1 VAQTLA
7 PISEYRP
14 GQWHVYKEGVTHLFD
29 ALTVSFQQRPVWMA
43 KLERTVPVAETRR
56 RAFMRRILKTVRL
69 EATTT
74 AGMRARAAF
83 TLVEL
88 LVVIAIIGTLVGLLL
103 PAVQNA
109 REAARRTSC
118 KSNLKQIGIAF
129 QMFLDKK
136 TRGRFPVAAQQPSF
150 EVTNA
155 PDRPLRP
162 SIVSALGD
170 YTEGNRQA
178 FRCPSDTQYF
188 TLSGTA
194 ADNLRAAVAAI
205 MSGTDS
211 AAKKAVSEYESVA
224 YEGTSYEYPVRRL
237 INQYPPADIGKTRE
251 EALTSSRLGS
261 NLATSKLWV
270 LYEFAPFHMGGF
282 LNTGYT
288 VTNQDDPDWQVPEG
302 ARNFLYFDGH
312 VENL

>member
-1 VAQTLA
+1 
-7 PISEYRP
+7 
-14 GQWHVYKEGVTHLFD
+14 
-29 ALTVSFQQRPVWMA
+29 MA
-43 KLERTVPVAETRR
+43 KAAGVAPGHRR
-56 RAFMRRILKTVRL
+56 S
-69 EATTT
+69 AT
-74 AGMRARAAF
+74 GF

-88 LVVIAIIGTLVGLLL
+88 LVVIAIIGVLVGLLL

-150 EVTNA
+150 EVLNFPFTPPRA
-155 PDRPLRP
+155 IRP
-162 SIVSALGD
+162 SIVSALGA
-170 YTEGNRQA
+170 YTEGRREV
-178 FRCPSDTQYF
+178 FRCPSDTFYF
-188 TLSGTA
+188 VKSGTE
-194 ADNLRAAVAAI
+194 ADAIKTAHAAI

-211 AAKKAVSEYESVA
+211 TAKQAIADYQSLA

-237 INQYPPADIGKTRE
+237 LTQSDGTSPDRGKTRE
-251 EALTSSRLGS
+251 EALTSQTRGS
-261 NLATSKLWV
+261 NLASSKLWV
-270 LYEFAPFHMGGF
+270 LYEFAPFHALGF
-282 LNTGYT
+282 LNVGYS
-288 VTNQDDPDWQVPEG
+288 VKNEDDPDWEVPDG

>member
-1 VAQTLA
+1 
-7 PISEYRP
+7 
-14 GQWHVYKEGVTHLFD
+14 
-29 ALTVSFQQRPVWMA
+29 
-43 KLERTVPVAETRR
+43 
-56 RAFMRRILKTVRL
+56 
-69 EATTT
+69 
-74 AGMRARAAF
+74 MRARAAF

-136 TRGRFPVAAQQPSF
+136 TRGRFPVAAQYPSF
-150 EVTNA
+150 EVLNY
-155 PDRPLRP
+155 PLGRPLRP
-162 SIVSALGD
+162 SIGSALGD
-170 YTEGNRQA
+170 YTEGSRDV
-178 FRCPSDTQYF
+178 FRCPSDTMYYVK
-188 TLSGTA
+188 SGTA
-194 ADNLRAAVAAI
+194 ADSIKTAFNAI
-205 MSGTDS
+205 MSGTDT
-211 AAKKAVSEYESVA
+211 AAKQALSDYQSLA

-237 INQYPPADIGKTRE
+237 LNQATADTPDTGKTRE
-251 EALTSSRLGS
+251 EALTSRSMGS

-270 LYEFAPFHMGGF
+270 LYEFAPFHATGF

-288 VTNQDDPDWQVPEG
+288 VTNEEDPDWQVPDG

>member
-1 VAQTLA
+1 
-7 PISEYRP
+7 
-14 GQWHVYKEGVTHLFD
+14 
-29 ALTVSFQQRPVWMA
+29 
-43 KLERTVPVAETRR
+43 
-56 RAFMRRILKTVRL
+56 MRRIL
-69 EATTT
+69 ETTGL
-74 AGMRARAAF
+74 AGGNSGSPRAAAGF

-88 LVVIAIIGTLVGLLL
+88 LVVISIIGVLVGLLL

-150 EVTNA
+150 EVLNYPFTPA
-155 PDRPLRP
+155 RALRP
-162 SIVSALGD
+162 SIVSALAD
-170 YTEGNRQA
+170 FTEGRREV
-178 FRCPSDTQYF
+178 FRCPSDTVYYVK
-188 TLSGTA
+188 SGTDVAGIKA
-194 ADNLRAAVAAI
+194 AHATI

-211 AAKKAVSEYESVA
+211 VAKRAIADYQSLA

-237 INQYPPADIGKTRE
+237 VNELSTPETGKTRE
-251 EALTSSRLGS
+251 EALTSRRMGG

-270 LYEFAPFHMGGF
+270 LYEFAPFHMSGYAAF
-282 LNTGYT
+282 LAPDISD
-288 VTNQDDPDWQVPEG
+288 TNEFDGWTPPEG

>member
-1 VAQTLA
+1 
-7 PISEYRP
+7 
-14 GQWHVYKEGVTHLFD
+14 
-29 ALTVSFQQRPVWMA
+29 
-43 KLERTVPVAETRR
+43 
-56 RAFMRRILKTVRL
+56 MRRILKTVLTGVR
-69 EATTT
+69 TT

-136 TRGRFPVAAQQPSF
+136 TRGRFPVAAVQPSF
-150 EVTNA
+150 EVLNYPFT
-155 PDRPLRP
+155 PTRPLRP

-170 YTEGNRQA
+170 FTEGSRDV
-178 FRCPSDTQYF
+178 FRCPSDTVYYQR
-188 TLSGTA
+188 SGATA
-194 ADNLRAAVAAI
+194 DDIKTKHAVIMAGTDVAAKQAVADYQSI
-205 MSGTDS
+205 
-211 AAKKAVSEYESVA
+211 A

-237 INQYPPADIGKTRE
+237 INEDATPPVGKTRE
-251 EALTSSRLGS
+251 EALTSKRLGS

-270 LYEFAPFHMGGF
+270 LYEFEPFHTAGWAAF
-282 LNTGYT
+282 LAPDFRDTNTT
-288 VTNQDDPDWQVPEG
+288 DDGKDNYNRDNWTPPEG

>member
-1 VAQTLA
+1 
-7 PISEYRP
+7 
-14 GQWHVYKEGVTHLFD
+14 
-29 ALTVSFQQRPVWMA
+29 
-43 KLERTVPVAETRR
+43 
-56 RAFMRRILKTVRL
+56 MRRILKT
-69 EATTT
+69 
-74 AGMRARAAF
+74 MRGRPDNPAQARVNPGF

-88 LVVIAIIGTLVGLLL
+88 LVVIAIIGTLIGLLL

-109 REAARRTSC
+109 RESARRISC
-118 KSNLKQIGIAF
+118 KANLKQIGIAF

-150 EVTNA
+150 EVLNY
-155 PDRPLRP
+155 PLSRPLRP

-170 YTEGNRQA
+170 YTENSREV
-178 FRCPSDTQYF
+178 FRCPSDTVYYVQ
-188 TLSGTA
+188 SGTTADAIKA
-194 ADNLRAAVAAI
+194 AQSTI

-211 AAKKAVSEYESVA
+211 AAKLAIGPYQSLA
-224 YEGTSYEYPVRRL
+224 YEGTSYEYPTRRL
-237 INQYPPADIGKTRE
+237 INEDATPPVGKTRE
-251 EALTSSRLGS
+251 EALRSSRMGS

-288 VTNQDDPDWQVPEG
+288 VSNEEDPDWQVPDG

>member
-1 VAQTLA
+1 MVN
-7 PISEYRP
+7 
-14 GQWHVYKEGVTHLFD
+14 
-29 ALTVSFQQRPVWMA
+29 
-43 KLERTVPVAETRR
+43 LERTVPVALTRW
-56 RAFMRRILKTVRL
+56 RAFMRRFLKTVPC
-69 EATTT
+69 
-74 AGMRARAAF
+74 GMGKPASVGVKAAF

-88 LVVIAIIGTLVGLLL
+88 LVVIAIIGVLVGLLL

-109 REAARRTSC
+109 RESARRTSC

-150 EVTNA
+150 EVLYYPFTPA
-155 PDRPLRP
+155 RPLRP

-170 YTEGNRQA
+170 FTENSREV
-178 FRCPSDTQYF
+178 FRCPSDTVYYVQ
-188 TLSGTA
+188 SGTT
-194 ADNLRAAVAAI
+194 ADAIQAKQAAI

-211 AAKKAVSEYESVA
+211 AAKQAVAPYQSLA
-224 YEGTSYEYPVRRL
+224 YEGTSYEYPTRRL
-237 INQYPPADIGKTRE
+237 INEDATPPVGKTRE
-251 EALTSSRLGS
+251 EALSSRRMGG

-270 LYEFAPFHMGGF
+270 LYEFAPFHMSGVAAF
-282 LNTGYT
+282 LAPDISD
-288 VTNQDDPDWQVPEG
+288 TNEFDGWTPPEG